1 MFQLEDDDELF
12 NIPTSPT
19 LAKQSPVRGP
29 QSMMMDNKDLPTNTK
44 SQVVH
49 SKDLQPVDDSELV
62 TIFKIHKRLS
72 YIWKETITFVVEF
85 AQKVFFSVQ
94 GKYEMF
100 KSYQWSGWSQ
110 LVKCADSSKA

>member
-72 YIWKETITFVVEF
+72 YIWKDSNFCGRLCSKRI
-85 AQKVFFSVQ
+85 FFCT
-94 GKYEMF
+94 GKI
-100 KSYQWSGWSQ
+100 WN
-110 LVKCADSSKA
+110 V